1 LIFPQQIEERM
12 SEQND
17 TGVLQCKKCGED
29 FQPTDSRQ
37 KNCPECRELG
47 TLRVKAHRGR
57 EKQLDTNARFDGQSE
72 PTKPEAKRLL
82 GLRGLKNA
90 HVIDTVYDC
99 LIRAAAEKSVP
110 PNYFLFANGMMQTL
124 ASYEAKKAQPLA
136 VIPDEQVTGELL
148 NRTELYALYDASI
161 GWREDLGFEEFLS
174 IRRICKTDC
183 FLLGR
188 DVLQKDFAECHR
200 LWSHE
205 FFPCFNPDTLPPN
218 YTQKQAI
225 KWLSEQSELKN
236 FLLLAS
242 RSSFKSSWSHIW
254 LLSLILCLP
263 DVRVLLVSETR
274 PLARDF
280 IGVIRSYFEAVPGNE
295 TRFQQLFAEF
305 TIPLG
310 DGSVLSLDCPMAHL
324 RLPQSIESTSMDS
337 AAAGRRFDVGL
348 FDDPI
353 SNMSCGND
361 VQIQA
366 SHNKFLA
373 LLKLRE
379 TSGLVC
385 VLGTPWAENDLY
397 SRLITQADEN
407 EDSSWTYRIDPAFV
421 VKPEAR
427 KKLTPIFLPTLV
439 ESDIESFLFPER
451 LNWHFLRQEISNS
464 PSFFLSQNLCIFPR
478 AANADLRVTF
488 EETVFRAHIRPIGSF
503 DSPFAQEYMSID
515 RAWSVS
521 KYADFSCVMV
531 GKLLPI
537 EGKTA
542 CAIVDCFMER
552 VRESELVLAVIK
564 MIEKHPAIRA
574 IVMEKDKGWED
585 LRLAVHRAAALRGI
599 VVPTFVVKPIDITPR
614 AKARR
619 AKRLEQPLVDGRLWL
634 AAAHWTDSVM
644 EQFLKFD
651 GITDSNKT
659 RKDDAI
665 DAVALIV
672 DHCLP
677 KSLEEMPSVDPDKE
691 KEREAEAEQ
700 EAQRERMKMQHAAM
714 FGNGYLPPA
723 MLASEWVRNNSR
735 APQAPPEPEEPKR
748 DPRRVLL
755 DKILPPGMRS

>member
-1 LIFPQQIEERM
+1 M
-12 SEQND
+12 SEKSND
-17 TGVLQCKKCGED
+17 TGVLEQPAKKER
-29 FQPTDSRQ
+29 T
-37 KNCPECRELG
+37 PEERERVRIAVAEHRKRKREL
-47 TLRVKAHRGR
+47 
-57 EKQLDTNARFDGQSE
+57 DTVARYDGENE

-82 GLRGLKNA
+82 GQRGLKNA

-99 LIRAAAEKSVP
+99 LIRAAAEKSISK
-110 PNYFLFANGMMQTL
+110 NYFLFTNGVMQTL

-136 VIPDEQVTGELL
+136 AIPDEQVTGELL
-148 NRTELYALYDASI
+148 NRAELYALYDASTA
-161 GWREDLGFEEFLS
+161 WREDLGFEEFLS

-188 DVLQKDFAECHR
+188 DVLNKDFSDCHR
-200 LWSHE
+200 VWTD
-205 FFPCFNPDTLPPN
+205 FFPKFNPDTLPPN

-225 KWLSEQSELKN
+225 AWLNEQSEIKN

-274 PLARDF
+274 PLAKDF
-280 IGVIRSYFEAVPGNE
+280 IGVIRSYFEMVPGQE
-295 TRFQQLFAEF
+295 SRFNRLFPEF
-305 TIPLG
+305 SIPLG
-310 DGSVLSLDCPMAHL
+310 EGSVLSLEVPMAHL

-337 AAAGRRFDVGL
+337 AVAGRRFDLGL

-361 VQIQA
+361 VQIEA
-366 SHNKFLA
+366 SHKKFLA

-379 TSGLVC
+379 TSAIVG
-385 VLGTPWAENDLY
+385 VLGTPWDESDLY
-397 SRLITQADEN
+397 SRLIKQADEN
-407 EDSSWTYRIDPAFV
+407 EDSSWTYRVDPAFV

-427 KKLTPIFLPTLV
+427 KKLTPIFLPTLL

-451 LNWHFLRQEISNS
+451 LNWKFLRQEISNS

-478 AANADLRVTF
+478 SADADLRVTF
-488 EETVFRAHIRPIGSF
+488 EESVFRAHMRPIGSF

-521 KYADFSCVMV
+521 RYADFSCVMV
-531 GKLLPI
+531 GKILPI

-542 CAIVDCFMER
+542 CAIVDVAMDR
-552 VRESELVLAVIK
+552 WRESELILAVVK

-574 IVMEKDKGWED
+574 IIMEKDKGWEE
-585 LRLAVHRAAALRGI
+585 LRLAVHRAAALRGV
-599 VVPTFVVKPIDITPR
+599 VVPPFIIKPIDITPR

-619 AKRLEQPLVDGRLWL
+619 AKRLEQPLVDGRLWF
-634 AAAHWTDSVM
+634 ASAHWTDSVM

-651 GITDSNKT
+651 GITDSN
-659 RKDDAI
+659 RSRHDDSI
-665 DAVALIV
+665 DATGLIL

-677 KSLEEMPSVDPDKE
+677 KTIEEMPVVDPDKE
-691 KEREAEAEQ
+691 KEREAEAER
-700 EAQRERMKMQHAAM
+700 EAQRERIRMHHAAM
-714 FGNGYLPPA
+714 FGSN
-723 MLASEWVRNNSR
+723 
-735 APQAPPEPEEPKR
+735 APHQKPSKPEPEQTQKQT
-748 DPRRVLL
+748 DPRLAQL
-755 DKILPPGMRS
+755 AKCLPPGFRI

>member
-1 LIFPQQIEERM
+1 VSEELK
-12 SEQND
+12 D
-17 TGVLQCKKCGED
+17 TGVLEQPAKKER
-29 FQPTDSRQ
+29 T
-37 KNCPECRELG
+37 PEERERVRIAVAEHRKRKREL
-47 TLRVKAHRGR
+47 
-57 EKQLDTNARFDGQSE
+57 DTVARYDGVSE

-82 GLRGLKNA
+82 GERGLKNA

-99 LIRAAAEKSVP
+99 LIGAAAEKGIAA
-110 PNYFLFANGMMQTL
+110 NYFLFTNGIIQTL
-124 ASYEAKKAQPLA
+124 RSYETTKAQPLPEIA
-136 VIPDEQVTGELL
+136 AESVTGELL
-148 NRTELYALYDASI
+148 NRAELYALFDASI
-161 GWREDLGFEEFLS
+161 SWREELTFEEFLN

-200 LWSHE
+200 VWSHE
-205 FFPCFNPDTLPPN
+205 FFPRFNADTLPPD
-218 YTQKQAI
+218 YSQKQAI

-295 TRFQQLFAEF
+295 TRFQQLFPEF

-310 DGSVLSLDCPMAHL
+310 DGSVLSLDCPMARL

-337 AAAGRRFDVGL
+337 AVAGRRFDVGL

-439 ESDIESFLFPER
+439 ESDVESFLFPER
-451 LNWHFLRQEISNS
+451 LNWKFLRQEISNS

-478 AANADLRVTF
+478 AADADLRVTF
-488 EETVFRAHIRPIGSF
+488 EEAVFRAHTRPIGSF
-503 DSPFAQEYMSID
+503 DSPFAQTYMSID

-531 GKLLPI
+531 GKILPI
-537 EGKTA
+537 ENKTA
-542 CAIVDCFMER
+542 CAIVNVSMDR
-552 VRESELVLAVIK
+552 WKESELVLNVVK

-574 IVMEKDKGWED
+574 IIMEKDKGWEE

-599 VVPTFVVKPIDITPR
+599 VVPPFIIKPIDITPR

-619 AKRLEQPLVDGRLWL
+619 AKQLEQPLSDGRLWF

-651 GITDSNKT
+651 GVTDSNKT
-659 RKDDAI
+659 RKDDAV
-665 DAVALIV
+665 DATGLLASL
-672 DHCLP
+672 LP
-677 KSLEEMPSVDPDKE
+677 KTIEEVPVVGPDEQRK
-691 KEREAEAEQ
+691 REEEAEQ
-700 EAQRERMKMQHAAM
+700 EAQRDRMRLQHAAM
-714 FGNGYLPPA
+714 FGNTHLPPA
-723 MLASEWVRNNSR
+723 MLASEWAKQRSG
-735 APQAPPEPEEPKR
+735 APQKSTEPEQQQKQT
-748 DPRRVLL
+748 DPRLAQL
-755 DKILPPGMRS
+755 AKCLPPGMRI

>member
-1 LIFPQQIEERM
+1 M
-12 SEQND
+12 SELKE
-17 TGVLQCKKCGED
+17 TGVLEQPAKKERTPEEKERVRKAVAEHRKRRREQDINAKYDGE
-29 FQPTDSRQ
+29 
-37 KNCPECRELG
+37 N
-47 TLRVKAHRGR
+47 
-57 EKQLDTNARFDGQSE
+57 E

-82 GLRGLKNA
+82 GKRGLKNA
-90 HVIDTVYDC
+90 HVIDTVYEC
-99 LIRAAAEKSVP
+99 LVRAAAENNIS
-110 PNYFLFANGMMQTL
+110 PNYFLFTNGIVQTL
-124 ASYEAKKAQPLA
+124 RSFEEKKAQPLPEIA
-136 VIPDEQVTGELL
+136 SEQVTGELL
-148 NRTELYALYDASI
+148 TRAELYSLFDSSI
-161 GWREDLGFEEFLS
+161 AWREDLSFEEFLT

-188 DVLQKDFAECHR
+188 DVLNKDFAECHR
-200 LWSHE
+200 VWTD
-205 FFPCFNPDTLPPN
+205 FFPKFNPDTLPPN

-225 KWLSEQSELKN
+225 AWLNEQSELKN

-274 PLARDF
+274 PLAKDF
-280 IGVIRSYFEAVPGNE
+280 IGVIRSYFETVSGQE
-295 TRFQQLFAEF
+295 SRFTRLFAEF
-305 TIPLG
+305 AIPMG
-310 DGSVLSLDCPMAHL
+310 EGTALSLEVPMAHL

-337 AAAGRRFDVGL
+337 AVAGRRFDVGL

-385 VLGTPWAENDLY
+385 VLGTPWHENDLY

-407 EDSSWTYRIDPAFV
+407 EDSSWTYRVDPAFV

-439 ESDIESFLFPER
+439 ESDIESFLLPER
-451 LNWHFLRQEISNS
+451 LNWKFLRQEISNS

-478 AANADLRVTF
+478 AADADLRVTF
-488 EETVFRAHIRPIGSF
+488 EEKIFRAHIRPIGSF
-503 DSPFAQEYMSID
+503 DSPFAQEFLSID

-521 KYADFSCVMV
+521 KFADFSCVML
-531 GKLLPI
+531 GKILPI
-537 EGKTA
+537 ENKTA
-542 CAIVDCFMER
+542 CAICDVSMDR
-552 VRESELVLAVIK
+552 WKESELVLAVVK
-564 MIEKHPAIRA
+564 MIEKHPATRA
-574 IVMEKDKGWED
+574 IIMEKDKGWEE
-585 LRLAVHRAAALRGI
+585 LRLAVHRAAALRGL
-599 VVPTFVVKPIDITPR
+599 VVPTFIVKPIDITPR

-619 AKRLEQPLVDGRLWL
+619 AKRLEQPLSDGRLWF

-651 GITDSNKT
+651 GVTDSNKT
-659 RKDDAI
+659 RKDDAV
-665 DAVALIV
+665 DGVALLV

-677 KSLEEMPSVDPDKE
+677 KTIEEMPAVDPDKE
-691 KEREAEAEQ
+691 KGREAEAER
-700 EAQRERMKMQHAAM
+700 EAQRERIRMQHSAM
-714 FGNGYLPPA
+714 FGSN
-723 MLASEWVRNNSR
+723 
-735 APQAPPEPEEPKR
+735 APYQKPSTPEPEQQQKQT
-748 DPRRVLL
+748 DPRLAQL
-755 DKILPPGMRS
+755 AKCLPPGMRI

>member
-1 LIFPQQIEERM
+1 M
-12 SEQND
+12 SKELND
-17 TGVLQCKKCGED
+17 TGVLEQPAKKER
-29 FQPTDSRQ
+29 T
-37 KNCPECRELG
+37 PEEKERVRKAVAEHRKRKRES
-47 TLRVKAHRGR
+47 
-57 EKQLDTNARFDGQSE
+57 DTNARYDGQNE

-90 HVIDTVYDC
+90 HVVDTVYDC
-99 LIRAAAEKSVP
+99 LVRAASENTIS
-110 PNYFLFANGMMQTL
+110 PNYFLFANGIVQTL
-124 ASYEAKKAQPLA
+124 RSYEAKKAQPLPE
-136 VIPDEQVTGELL
+136 VVGEQVTGELL
-148 NRTELYALYDASI
+148 NRPELYALYDASI
-161 GWREDLGFEEFLS
+161 AWREDLGFEEFLT
-174 IRRICKTDC
+174 IRHICKTDC

-188 DVLQKDFAECHR
+188 DVLNKDFAECHR
-200 LWSHE
+200 VWSHE
-205 FFPCFNPDTLPPN
+205 FFPRFNPDTLPPN

-225 KWLSEQSELKN
+225 KWLNEQSELKN

-263 DVRVLLVSETR
+263 DVRVLLVSETK
-274 PLARDF
+274 PLSKDF
-280 IGVIRSYFEAVPGNE
+280 IGVIRSYFETTPGQE
-295 TRFQQLFAEF
+295 SRFNQLFPEF

-337 AAAGRRFDVGL
+337 AVAGRRFDVGL

-385 VLGTPWAENDLY
+385 VLGTPWHENDLY

-451 LNWHFLRQEISNS
+451 LNWKFLRQEISNS

-478 AANADLRVTF
+478 AAGADLRVTF
-488 EETVFRAHIRPIGSF
+488 EEMVFRAHIRPIGSF

-531 GKLLPI
+531 GKILPI
-537 EGKTA
+537 ENKTA
-542 CAIVDCFMER
+542 CAICDVSMDR
-552 VRESELVLAVIK
+552 WKESELVLAVVK
-564 MIEKHPAIRA
+564 MIEKHPTIRA
-574 IVMEKDKGWED
+574 IIMEKAKGWEE
-585 LRLAVHRAAALRGI
+585 LRLAVHRAAALRGL
-599 VVPTFVVKPIDITPR
+599 VVPTFIVKPIDITPR

-619 AKRLEQPLVDGRLWL
+619 AKRLEQPLSDGRLWF

-651 GITDSNKT
+651 GVTDSNKT
-659 RKDDAI
+659 RKDDAV
-665 DAVALIV
+665 DGVALLV

-677 KSLEEMPSVDPDKE
+677 KTIEEMPAVDPDKE
-691 KEREAEAEQ
+691 KEREAEAER
-700 EAQRERMKMQHAAM
+700 EAQRERIRMQHTAM
-714 FGNGYLPPA
+714 FGSN
-723 MLASEWVRNNSR
+723 
-735 APQAPPEPEEPKR
+735 APYQKPSTPEPQQTEKQT
-748 DPRRVLL
+748 DPRLAQL
-755 DKILPPGMRS
+755 AKCLPPGMRI